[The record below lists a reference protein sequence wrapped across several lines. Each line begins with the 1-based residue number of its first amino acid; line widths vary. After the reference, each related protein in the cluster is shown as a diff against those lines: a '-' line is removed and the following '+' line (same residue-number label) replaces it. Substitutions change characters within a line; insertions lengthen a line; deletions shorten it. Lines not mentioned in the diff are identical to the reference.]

1 MPATAPC
8 GTWKSPVTADLIV
21 AESIGL
27 AGLAADGD
35 DIYWLEMRPS
45 ENGRYVLVRR
55 TPDGSTTD
63 LTPPPFNVRSRVHEY
78 GGGSFLVSGG
88 RIWTVHFDD
97 QRIYEIRSDDGAV
110 PLTANDG
117 RRYADFIHDPARDR
131 LIAVHEDAGG
141 GAEPSNTLVAI
152 ALSDGS
158 VTTLF
163 SGTDFVSS
171 PRLSPDGGRLAW
183 LSWNHPNMPWDG
195 TTLWV
200 AGVRP
205 DGTLDDPVNVA
216 GGVAESIFQP
226 EWAPDGTLYFISDRN
241 GWWNIYKDGDGA
253 VTPVL
258 EMAAEFGM
266 PQWGFGMSTYGVGSD
281 GQLMVS
287 YSRDGIRHLGRL
299 DPRTGALD
307 EIRTPFTDIEMVRP
321 CGNGAA
327 FLGAAADRPRS
338 VVRLDA
344 GTGESEVLKVSF
356 SAEIDGGYISIP
368 SPVCFPTDGGE
379 TAHGIFYHPKNRDF
393 SPPIGELPP
402 LLVFTH
408 GGPTAAATSAFS
420 PTIQFWT
427 SRGIAV
433 LDVNYG
439 GSTGYGRA
447 YRERL
452 RERWGI
458 VDVADCENGARYL
471 ASRGDVDADRL
482 AIRGGSAGGFTTLAA
497 LVFRDTFR
505 AGASYF
511 GVSDLEAL
519 AQETHK
525 FESRYLDGLIGPYPE
540 RRDRYL
546 DRSPIHAVDRLSCP
560 IIFFQGTEDRI
571 VPPNQAEAMVAAL
584 REKGIPVAYLAF
596 DGEQHGFRRAKN
608 IKRAL
613 EAELFF
619 YGRIFGFTPADVI
632 EPVEI
637 ENT

>member
-78 GGGSFLVSGG
+78 GGGSFLVSNG

-110 PLTANDG
+110 PLTADDG

-299 DPRTGALD
+299 DPQTGALD
-307 EIRTPFTDIEMVRP
+307 DIRTPFTDIEMVRP

-379 TAHGIFYHPKNRDF
+379 TAHGIFYPPANPDF
-393 SPPIGELPP
+393 SPPPGELPP